1 MIWRKETYRTTDF
14 FTDEEEQSE
23 IEYMN
28 TVIMTSYYLFGIKVA
43 SSYFDDFDKSILRSL
58 EEDSAVKEEVKIG
71 FTTKK
76 KE

>member
-1 MIWRKETYRTTDF
+1 MIWRKETYRTVDF
-14 FTDEEEQSE
+14 FIDEEEDNN

-28 TVIMTSYYLFGIKVA
+28 TVIMTDYYLFGIKIA
-43 SSYFDDFDKSILRSL
+43 NRYYNDFDKGVLRSL